1 MRSRVSTD
9 MILLQCSS
17 YCWYSYSSRFAYVLT
32 LKLWWYSRACSPGT
46 ISTYYLKWNIRYF
59 TNSHNSRSTVLS
71 SLLLLRVCT
80 LLILPHFLSE
90 LKFSVSVHSKV
101 PPLPLTTRAPHIAH
115 AYSTNSGSSICKQ
128 RTYNDSTLLRLNSTR
143 RTTYCTRNKVLLI
156 NYLSEDRSKNKPSE
170 VVVLFFF
177 LGH

>member
-80 LLILPHFLSE
+80 LLSLPHFLPNFNFRSTA
-90 LKFSVSVHSKV
+90 HSKV
-101 PPLPLTTRAPHIAH
+101 PPPALNDPCAH
-115 AYSTNSGSSICKQ
+115 TQ
-128 RTYNDSTLLRLNSTR
+128 RTLIRQIRDQAFANNAHTSRTWFDIASSQFNSFKKSTLITR
-143 RTTYCTRNKVLLI
+143 RTTYCTRN
-156 NYLSEDRSKNKPSE
+156 
-170 VVVLFFF
+170 
-177 LGH
+177 